1 MTRTERLLSS
11 TLAEEAAT
19 TTRENLRPLTGPAK
33 ELEFQG
39 SGLKRSCQRWLR
51 PLTAA
56 AAAAAAAAAVSV
68 LLVIGL
74 VVVARSLF
82 TAAQS
87 FANVGTATSPPRY
100 YVEIDVNDK
109 ANPCPVNGN
118 RRSDSRRQVPV
129 RDGGGRCPRS
139 VTRWAHLRRCLYLLG
154 HSANQPVPL
163 YRHQRRASGAL
174 LKADDRASSRVD
186 RALAGN
192 LGERGSNSAGRHSGA
207 FRRAVVR
214 PAAPAR
220 GQPGDWPRPDLARP
234 GRDWSCLFDRRPGMD
249 DKRISALFWS

>member
-1 MTRTERLLSS
+1 MTPAEELLSS
-11 TLAEEAAT
+11 LLAEEAAT
-19 TTRENLRPLTGPAK
+19 ITGESLRPLTGPAK
-33 ELEFQG
+33 ERDFQG
-39 SGLKRSCQRWLR
+39 SARRRSARRWLR
-51 PLTAA
+51 PLAA
-56 AAAAAAAAAVSV
+56 VVAAVSV
-68 LLVIGL
+68 LLVISL

-82 TAAQS
+82 TAALP